1 MAQALET
8 IDYPRV
14 IEQLYRDGARIFI
27 EVGPGGSCSRMI
39 NSILEG
45 RPHIARSICLPG
57 QDATT
62 QVLRLFG
69 QCLAEGIAV
78 DLEKLYGSG
87 ALFQPRSG
95 TQKPIVATIGGT
107 FFKPSL
113 PDINSFKTAISI
125 DEVKVDNKVTGK
137 AEQSSSTVENRIV
150 DDAGIGSINRHIESH
165 FKAHEAYLNFSSDM
179 QQALTAAINQ
189 QMNLLQQVM
198 ASGENVG
205 SVDSFNPSASV
216 SVTDVPRQPAGFP
229 AAAEKVAF
237 DRDLCME
244 FAIGSVGNMLG
255 PDFAEVDTYPTRV
268 RLPDE
273 PLMLVDRILTVEGEP
288 RSMSH
293 GRVVTEHDVH
303 PQRWYLDGGRI
314 PTCVAVEAG
323 QADLFLSA
331 YLGID
336 FISKARLF
344 IVCLML
350 RSLFIARYRW
360 RENDSL
366 RYQD

>member
-1 MAQALET
+1 M
-8 IDYPRV
+8 
-14 IEQLYRDGARIFI
+14 
-27 EVGPGGSCSRMI
+27 
-39 NSILEG
+39 
-45 RPHIARSICLPG
+45 
-57 QDATT
+57 
-62 QVLRLFG
+62 
-69 QCLAEGIAV
+69 
-78 DLEKLYGSG
+78 
-87 ALFQPRSG
+87 
-95 TQKPIVATIGGT
+95 
-107 FFKPSL
+107 
-113 PDINSFKTAISI
+113 
-125 DEVKVDNKVTGK
+125 TGK

-336 FISKARLF
+336 FISKGKAVYRLLDAEVTF
-344 IVCLML
+344 HRTLPVAGETIHYDIRIDEFSVRIRLTCSASIL
-350 RSLFIARYRW
+350 RELLTVSLCYR
-360 RENDSL
+360 
-366 RYQD
+366 